1 MNVDNE
7 YTLVTTD
14 YLADK
19 GITSLIDKAGWVK
32 PFAGILKT
40 WAITSTQYNS
50 LGVKDI
56 DALTDYF
63 RIQQN
68 IKGTTEERITLLQP
82 AVK

>member
-1 MNVDNE
+1 M
-7 YTLVTTD
+7 
-14 YLADK
+14 
-19 GITSLIDKAGWVK
+19 
-32 PFAGILKT
+32 LKT

-68 IKGTTEERITLLQP
+68 IKGTAEERITLLQP
-82 AVK
+82 AAK